1 MVGKIFLLDYIKEF
15 AIFLV
20 SVDKRNSSLPVA
32 FEYLEESCCL
42 NIRGILGYQPAQ
54 DNPAVRLKLKGY

>member
-1 MVGKIFLLDYIKEF
+1 MDWQ
-15 AIFLV
+15 
-20 SVDKRNSSLPVA
+20 NSSLPVA

-54 DNPAVRLKLKGY
+54 DYPAVRLKLKGQLKENGVFFRL